1 MQINH
6 CPTMQAT
13 KSIVITYKDIQK
25 DTKLLADRLE
35 IHYLALCQIPH
46 LFSLQICLLQF
57 LVSFLLGSDFF
68 NLKNS
73 SSWMEYEAA
82 EVISF

>member
-1 MQINH
+1 MKA
-6 CPTMQAT
+6 M
-13 KSIVITYKDIQK
+13 KSTVITYKDIQK
-25 DTKLLADRLE
+25 DNKLLADRLE

-46 LFSLQICLLQF
+46 LFSLQICLLQL
-57 LVSFLLGSDFF
+57 LVSFMLDSDFF

-73 SSWMEYEAA
+73 SLWMEYEAA